1 MPSPFPGM
9 DPYLEDPEVFP
20 DLHDAMIAEI
30 RVTLN
35 QLLPPS
41 YFAGIGSRLWVD
53 EAERFIGPDVP
64 ILDRPDRQAAS
75 ALAVHNATCDADTDT
90 DTATSIVVRVPH
102 DEMRET
108 FVEIRSTS
116 EKRRLV
122 TGIEILSL
130 TNKWAGSRGRKLY
143 RKKQTE
149 LLRRQVNLVELDLL
163 RAGDHSTAVPL
174 RRLMRQ
180 AKVFD
185 YHACVHR
192 FVRSDEY
199 TVYPMSMFLRLPA
212 IEIPLL
218 PNDADVTLDLQAVF
232 DRCYDGARYE
242 RNVDYEID
250 EPIPP
255 LSPKQHRWADEV
267 LKRHREKSES

>member
-35 QLLPPS
+35 QLMPPS

-53 EAERFIGPDVP
+53 ETERFIGPDVP
-64 ILDRPDRQAAS
+64 ILDRPDRPAAAAIAVRSTTSS
-75 ALAVHNATCDADTDT
+75 A

-143 RKKQTE
+143 VKKQTE
-149 LLRRQVNLVELDLL
+149 LLRRQVNLVEIDLL

-174 RRLMRQ
+174 RRLIRQ
-180 AKVFD
+180 AKLFD

-192 FVRSDEY
+192 FVRPDEY
-199 TVYPMSMFLRLPA
+199 TVYPISMFSRLPT

-218 PNDADVTLDLQAVF
+218 PNDLDVTLDLQAVF
-232 DRCYDGARYE
+232 DRCYDEARYE

-250 EPIPP
+250 EPVPP
-255 LSPKQHRWADEV
+255 LSPEQHRWADDV
-267 LKRHREKSES
+267 LKRHREKSESS